1 HRRRG
6 GRAHLPRHRIGSRR
20 MGDGPRSVGW
30 TVAAVVLGSV
40 FTFVLWTVVTGDATT
55 GAGYAGVVFV
65 VLIASALLERP
76 RPAGAARRAQRQGR
90 RQSGAPGAVGTG
102 RNAGAGPRRVAR
114 DRSATAGDRAPPR
127 LRPRGRGRPPATG
140 RR

>member
-1 HRRRG
+1 
-6 GRAHLPRHRIGSRR
+6 

-65 VLIASALLERP
+65 VLIASALLESR
-76 RPAGAARRAQRQGR
+76 RRRDAARGAHGTERRGEAAKGR
-90 RQSGAPGAVGTG
+90 SGSK
-102 RNAGAGPRRVAR
+102 R
-114 DRSATAGDRAPPR
+114 DRG
-127 LRPRGRGRPPATG
+127 
-140 RR
+140 